1 MLSAIVPLA
10 LIMGL
15 MSACQKPFPTITVSG
30 NGHSVIVR
38 AARYEFTG
46 GKMHQPIK
54 DVGEAPGIT
63 VRAGTQLIVDVPSTV
78 ANNAWVV
85 AAYTL
90 DSASKA
96 HPLAGAGSATAIRGK
111 FTTHLSTTPAGV
123 GQYYLQVAELKG
135 TAEIGG
141 WIVRVT
147 TTS

>member
-1 MLSAIVPLA
+1 MPIAAATAVLSACHKPL
-10 LIMGL
+10 
-15 MSACQKPFPTITVSG
+15 PTVTVSG
-30 NGHSVIVR
+30 NGRSVIVR
-38 AARYEFTG
+38 AARYEFPG
-46 GKMHQPIK
+46 GTMHQPIK
-54 DVGEAPGIT
+54 DVGQAPGIT
-63 VRAGTQLIVDVPSTV
+63 VRAGTQLLVDVPRTV

-96 HPLAGAGSATAIRGK
+96 HPLAGAGSASAIRGR

-123 GQYYLQVAELKG
+123 GQYYLQIAELSG